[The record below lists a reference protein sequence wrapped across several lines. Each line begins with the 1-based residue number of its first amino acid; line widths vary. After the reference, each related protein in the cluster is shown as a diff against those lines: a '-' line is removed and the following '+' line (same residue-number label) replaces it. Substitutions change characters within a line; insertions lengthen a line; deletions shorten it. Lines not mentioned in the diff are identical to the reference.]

1 MPVFVLLLRG
11 VNVGRARRVPMA
23 DLRALLGD
31 LGHRRVATLLNSG
44 NAVFHAARGGAA
56 AHGQAIGAAIAERFG
71 FEVPLVVKAAADL
84 DRIVA
89 ANPLHFDV
97 EAHARVLVVF
107 ANSAAAL
114 RELAPIGSLVEAPEA
129 FHVGAH
135 AAFQHFALVPDE
147 RPGIGKPLA
156 AVVAGEDNDGVVGDA
171 EFIQLVQQFPDN
183 PVELLHAIG
192 EEAQSGLVRPAL

>member
-114 RELAPIGSLVEAPEA
+114 RELAPIGTLVEAPEA

-135 AAFQHFALVPDE
+135 AAYLHCAHGILASRAAAALLGRAGAALTTRNWATVL
-147 RPGIGKPLA
+147 KLQALA
-156 AVVAGEDNDGVVGDA
+156 HQAGRA
-171 EFIQLVQQFPDN
+171 
-183 PVELLHAIG
+183 AK
-192 EEAQSGLVRPAL
+192 A